1 MAEMQIRGAKIHYR
15 VVGAEG
21 PWVALVTG
29 GRRGFAEFIPFAE
42 KLAAQGFRVL
52 LHDRRNTG
60 ASDVIIDGDDGEE
73 EIWAD
78 DLAEL
83 MARLAALPA
92 FIGGTSS
99 GARLSMLFY
108 QRHTAAVRGLL
119 LMRITGGDFAA
130 GRLPEN
136 YYGQFIRAAREG
148 GMQAV
153 CATEQYRERIQA
165 NPDNLPRL
173 MAMDPARYIEV
184 MSRWLAIFLQGPRKP
199 VLGMTEDAMRAI
211 RVPTIVVPGN
221 DKTHDAAGGRAA
233 AALIPGSILYPLPI
247 EDQDVPVLPFSA
259 WAEHEATLAQVFAD
273 FMRGC
278 EDGTIRPCTPK
289 PC

>member
-1 MAEMQIRGAKIHYR
+1 MAERLIRGAKIHYR
-15 VVGAEG
+15 VFGEKG
-21 PWVALVTG
+21 PWLALVTG

-42 KLAAQGFRVL
+42 KLAAKGLRVV

-60 ASDVIIDGDDGEE
+60 ASDVIIDGTDGEE

-83 MARLAALPA
+83 MTQLGALPA

-108 QRHTAAVRGLL
+108 QRHPAAVRGLL

-173 MAMDPARYIEV
+173 LAMDPARYIAV
-184 MSRWLAIFLQGPRKP
+184 MSHWLDIFLKGPRKP
-199 VLGMTEDAMRAI
+199 VLGMTEEAMRAI
-211 RVPTIVVPGN
+211 HVPTLVVPGN

-233 AALIPGSILYPLPI
+233 AALIPGSVLYELPI

-259 WAEHEATLAQVFAD
+259 WAEHEPTLAQLFAD
-273 FMRGC
+273 FIHG
-278 EDGTIRPCTPK
+278 
-289 PC
+289 